1 MDEDKKQKS
10 FTEQISSSFFKGLLI
25 VVPPAIT
32 VFVVTWLF
40 ELTEDTIGKYLPAK
54 IPGAGLL
61 IVLVGIWVVG
71 VLSGNFLSEKIL
83 AFFDSII
90 GKIPVVK
97 FIYKSVKQVSKAV
110 FESDSMFKSVVLVPY
125 QKSYVLAFQML
136 TVPEPVREKLGD
148 DYVCV
153 YMPWSM
159 NMTAGMN
166 FFVKK
171 SDVIKLDMLPQDAL
185 QFILTAGTI
194 STAGLVPTDL
204 EKLKAA
210 GEQPKVADI
219 ARDIINKEK

>member
-32 VFVVTWLF
+32 VFVIKWLF
-40 ELTEDTIGKYLPAK
+40 ELTEESIGTYLPAK
-54 IPGAGLL
+54 IPGAGLA
-61 IVLVGIWVVG
+61 IVLVGIWIVG
-71 VLSGNFLSEKIL
+71 VLSGNFLSKKIL
-83 AFFDSII
+83 EFFDGII

-171 SDVIKLDMLPQDAL
+171 SEVIYVDMMPQDAL

-194 STAGLVPTDL
+194 STAGLTSKGL
-204 EKLKAA
+204 AELKD
-210 GEQPKVADI
+210 KV
-219 ARDIINKEK
+219 K

>member
-1 MDEDKKQKS
+1 MDEDNKPKS

-40 ELTEDTIGKYLPAK
+40 ELTESTIGKYLPAK
-54 IPGAGLL
+54 IPGAGLA
-61 IVLVGIWVVG
+61 IVLVGIWIVG
-71 VLSGNFLSEKIL
+71 VLSGNFLSKKIL
-83 AFFDSII
+83 EFFDGLIS
-90 GKIPVVK
+90 KIPVVK

-125 QKSYVLAFQML
+125 QKSYVMGFQIL
-136 TVPEPVREKLGD
+136 HVPEPVREKLGD

-171 SDVIKLDMLPQDAL
+171 SDVIQLDMLPQDAL

-194 STAGLVPTDL
+194 TTAGLLPTSLD
-204 EKLKAA
+204 KLKPSAQGSA
-210 GEQPKVADI
+210 I
-219 ARDIINKEK
+219 AQDVVNKEK